1 MKRCVGSREVVS
13 RASAVFLSKMA
24 KIQSVGLGV
33 FNAGRDISRA
43 FAVLSRSDLY
53 YVNMF

>member
-24 KIQSVGLGV
+24 KIQSVVLGV
-33 FNAGRDISRA
+33 FNAGRVISRA
-43 FAVLSRSDLY
+43 FAVLSRSELY

>member
-1 MKRCVGSREVVS
+1 MKSCVGSREVVS

-43 FAVLSRSDLY
+43 FAVLSRSELY